1 MWCKYLYV
9 KQLQRLRIGNQLCK
23 IWRAV
28 FISGVVMKVALFDV
42 ISRMYVAEIFALSN
56 ILV

>member
-1 MWCKYLYV
+1 M